1 MSLNTAPESPP
12 VLVAKDL
19 RKSYGHVKALR
30 GASLEVQPGE
40 VVAIV
45 GDNGAGKSTF
55 ISCICGA
62 VMPDDG
68 EVRIDGAALEPG
80 SIASAMDAGLAA
92 VYQDLAVAPHLSVFE
107 NIFLSTELKKSGLL
121 GKLGVLDRRAMRQ
134 QSEELMHGLGIDL
147 PNLDRPVEQLSGG
160 QRQVVAVARA
170 VSRASRVVVLDEPT
184 AALGA
189 KQSKIVL
196 DTIEATRRRGIA
208 VLLISHD
215 LPRVLEVADRIVVMR
230 LGAVAAQI
238 TPSGTTVSDVVA
250 LMLGEN
256 GPAHERKAS

>member
-1 MSLNTAPESPP
+1 MAGTEP
-12 VLVAKDL
+12 VLVASDL

-30 GASLEVQPGE
+30 GAGLSVRPGE
-40 VVAIV
+40 VVAII

-62 VMPDDG
+62 VTPDSG
-68 EVRIDGAALEPG
+68 QVMIDGTVLEPG
-80 SIASAMDAGLAA
+80 SIASAMRAGLAA
-92 VYQDLAVAPHLSVFE
+92 VYQDLAVAPHLSVVE
-107 NIFLSTELKKSGLL
+107 NIFLSTETPRPGLL
-121 GKLGVLDRRAMRQ
+121 GRLGFLDRRAMKQ
-134 QSEELMHGLGIDL
+134 EAEALMHGLGIDL
-147 PNLDRPVEQLSGG
+147 PNLDRPVADLSGG

-170 VSRASRVVVLDEPT
+170 VNRASRVVVLDEPT

-189 KQSKIVL
+189 KQSRIVL

-215 LPRVLEVADRIVVMR
+215 LPRVLEVADRVVVMR
-230 LGAVAAQI
+230 LGSVAAEVD
-238 TPSGTTVSDVVA
+238 PAGTSVSDVVA

-256 GPAHERKAS
+256 DELRRAS

>member
-1 MSLNTAPESPP
+1 MTATAP
-12 VLVAKDL
+12 VLVASEL

-30 GASLEVQPGE
+30 GASLSVRPGE

-62 VMPDDG
+62 LTPDAG
-68 EVRIDGAALEPG
+68 NVTIDGTPLEPG
-80 SIASAMDAGLAA
+80 SIASAMSAGLAA
-92 VYQDLAVAPHLSVFE
+92 VYQDLAVAPHLSVVE
-107 NIFLSTELKKSGLL
+107 NIFLSTEIRSGGPL
-121 GKLGVLDRRAMRQ
+121 GRLGVLDRRTMRREAEQ
-134 QSEELMHGLGIDL
+134 LMHSLGIDL

-170 VSRASRVVVLDEPT
+170 VSRASRVIVLDEPT

-189 KQSKIVL
+189 KQSQIVL
-196 DTIEATRRRGIA
+196 DTITATRRRGIA

-230 LGAVAAQI
+230 LGSVASEI
-238 TPSGTTVSDVVA
+238 DPSGTTVSDVVA
-250 LMLGEN
+250 AMLGEN
-256 GPAHERKAS
+256 RENGEDRRTP

>member
-1 MSLNTAPESPP
+1 MSINAAPTSSP
-12 VLVAKDL
+12 VLTATGL
-19 RKSYGHVKALR
+19 RKTYGHVKALR
-30 GASLEVQPGE
+30 GASLEVRAGE
-40 VVAIV
+40 VLAIV

-62 VMPDDG
+62 VTPDEG
-68 EVRIDGAALEPG
+68 EVRIDGTALEPG

-92 VYQDLAVAPHLSVFE
+92 VYQDLAVAPHLSVVE
-107 NIFLSTELKKSGLL
+107 NIFLSTELKKPGLL
-121 GKLGVLDRRAMRQ
+121 GRLGMLDRRAMRQ
-134 QSEELMHGLGIDL
+134 KSEELMHGLGIDL

-196 DTIEATRRRGIA
+196 DTIEATRQRGIA

-215 LPRVLEVADRIVVMR
+215 LPRVLEIADRIVVMR
-230 LGAVAAQI
+230 LGAVA
-238 TPSGTTVSDVVA
+238 TEVDPRGTTVSDVVA
-250 LMLGEN
+250 LMLGETSLN
-256 GPAHERKAS
+256 DERRAS